1 MHRTSSLTCFVV
13 AIFCVVESVVGQVS
27 GGSTAVDPASAR
39 PGKTFKGPGAVV
51 SSVSHGGSSG
61 MIAAGY
67 FNSTIQIWNAN
78 SDQSVELKGHDNWIT
93 AVAWSPSGPLLASA
107 GLDKKIILWQLPT
120 KKPTR
125 VIEGAVAPAAGQPAI
140 TDKHLDWIRTLTFT
154 PDGKFLISGGDD
166 NAILVWE
173 AETGKFVRRLDGST
187 NWVMALAVSPD
198 GKRLASGGFDKTIR
212 IWDLA
217 AGTKVKDIAA
227 NNQYVLSLAW
237 SPDGKLLASGG
248 QDKVVRLW
256 DPEAGKEVRALTG
269 HTDLISAVAF
279 HPNGQILASCSGDL
293 DKSVRLWSV
302 ADGKE
307 LKNLTGHG
315 KGVYGLSFTADGT
328 GLATAGADETVRL
341 WVLTPPPPAAPAA
354 NGSAQK

>member
-1 MHRTSSLTCFVV
+1 
-13 AIFCVVESVVGQVS
+13 
-27 GGSTAVDPASAR
+27 
-39 PGKTFKGPGAVV
+39 
-51 SSVSHGGSSG
+51 

-67 FNSTIQIWNAN
+67 FNSTVQIWNAS
-78 SDQSVELKGHDNWIT
+78 SDQAVELKGHDNWIT

-140 TDKHLDWIRTLTFT
+140 TDKHLDWIRTLAFT
-154 PDGKFLISGGDD
+154 PDGKLLISGGDD

-173 AETGKFVRRLDGST
+173 VETGKFVRRLDGGN
-187 NWVMALAVSPD
+187 NWVMALSVSPD
-198 GKRLASGGFDKTIR
+198 GKLLASAGFDKTIR

-217 AGTKVKDIAA
+217 AGTKLKEIAA
-227 NNQYVLSLAW
+227 NNQVVQSLAW
-237 SPDGKLLASGG
+237 SPDGRLIASGG
-248 QDKVVRLW
+248 QDKLIRLW
-256 DPEAGKEVRALTG
+256 DAESGKEVRALTG

-279 HPNGQILASCSGDL
+279 HPNGQFLASSSGDL

-307 LKNLTGHG
+307 LKNLSGHS
-315 KGVYGLSFTADGT
+315 KGVYGLSFTADGSV
-328 GLATAGADETVRL
+328 LATAGADETVRL
-341 WVLTPPPPAAPAA
+341 WDLRPAPATSAA

>member
-1 MHRTSSLTCFVV
+1 MLRRPSFVTSSLV
-13 AIFCVVESVVGQVS
+13 ALTVS
-27 GGSTAVDPASAR
+27 ASALAQLGPVDPAAAR
-39 PGKTFKGPGAVV
+39 PGKTFKGPGAIV
-51 SSVSHGGSSG
+51 SSVSHSGSSG

-67 FNSTIQIWNAN
+67 FNSTVQIWNVN
-78 SDQSVELKGHDNWIT
+78 SGQAVELKGHDNWIT

-125 VIEGAVAPAAGQPAI
+125 VIDGAAAPAAGQPAI
-140 TDKHLDWIRTLTFT
+140 TDKHLDWIRTLAFT

-173 AETGKFVRRLDGST
+173 VETGKFVRRLDGSS

-198 GKRLASGGFDKTIR
+198 GKQLAAGGFDKMIR

-217 AGTKVKDIAA
+217 AGTKVKDIPA
-227 NNQYVLSLAW
+227 NNQYVLALGW
-237 SPDGKLLASGG
+237 SPDGKLIASGG

-256 DPEAGKEVRALTG
+256 DAESGKEVRALTG

-307 LKNLTGHG
+307 LKNLSGHS
-315 KGVYGLSFTADGT
+315 KGVYGLSFTADGSA
-328 GLATAGADETVRL
+328 LATAGADETVRL
-341 WVLTPPPPAAPAA
+341 WELTPQRPGATA
-354 NGSAQK
+354 NGQSPK